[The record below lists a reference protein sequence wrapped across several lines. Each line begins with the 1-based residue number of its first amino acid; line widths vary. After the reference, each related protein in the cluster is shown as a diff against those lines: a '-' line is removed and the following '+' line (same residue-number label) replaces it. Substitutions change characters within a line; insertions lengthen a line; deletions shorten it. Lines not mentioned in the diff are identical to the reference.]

1 MELVRNECSSNVG
14 AALAN
19 ALLHDIKHLLKD
31 DVDIKDIL
39 IDKCKL
45 DRAKSKVKTVTEDVD
60 SEQKKQLICLGVD
73 GKLDQITKT
82 SKIINSPQ
90 GEVLKK
96 CIEPEHHLTF
106 TYEDGKSSG
115 NYLTHRTIPVTGAT
129 GLVLATET
137 FSVLQEY
144 NSLESIQAVLLDN
157 TATNTGPIS
166 GLVVKLEELL
176 KRKLHLIGCAL
187 HQNELPLRALFIK
200 LDGDTTGPRSFSGL
214 LGKRCA
220 ENIQDRNQVLFER
233 IENPIV
239 DGYIPEEILIDL
251 SCDQRLLFEY
261 CKGIGFGKVSDKWA
275 AYKIGPLNHARWLT
289 LAIRLLCLYTRDN
302 QPTVSLKKLVYF
314 IVQVYAPA
322 WFEIK
327 KSSKFHESPRLIFST
342 ITRIN
347 NLPFDDV
354 KLIVKKNIKKN
365 ALCLKPENILYAML
379 KDNDKKIRNFGFQ
392 ILLALRQR
400 VNNEILKVNL
410 MKIPEINFNANHW
423 YELVDISITKVT
435 EPPTTQHFS
444 IEQIQYMI
452 DNNVKPE
459 ISDFPSH
466 SQSVERAVKLV
477 SEASQYVYGLE
488 NRHSCILTKLL
499 SRKMRKPYISKGHYS
514 HSYDDIF

>member
-19 ALLHDIKHLLKD
+19 ALLYDIKYLLKN

-45 DRAKSKVKTVTEDVD
+45 DRAKSKVKIVSEDVD

-73 GKLDQITKT
+73 SKLDQITKT
-82 SKIINSPQ
+82 SKVINSPQ

-96 CIEPEHHLTF
+96 CIKPEHHLTF
-106 TYEDGKSSG
+106 TYEDGESSG

-129 GLVLATET
+129 SLVLATET
-137 FSVLQEY
+137 FSVLQEH

-166 GLVVKLEELL
+166 GLVVKLEEFL
-176 KRKLHLIGCAL
+176 KRKLYLIGCAL
-187 HQNELPLRALFIK
+187 HQNELPLRALFVK

-220 ENIQDRNQVLFER
+220 ENIQDRNQVLFEC

-239 DGYIPEEILIDL
+239 DKYIPEEILTDL
-251 SCDQRLLFEY
+251 SYDQRLLFEY
-261 CKGIGFGKVSDKWA
+261 CKGIGIGKVSDKWA

-354 KLIVKKNIKKN
+354 KHIVKKNIKNN
-365 ALCLKPENILYAML
+365 ALCLKPENILYAIL
-379 KDNDKKIRNFGFQ
+379 KDNDSNIRNFGFQ

-400 VNNEILKVNL
+400 YFFYN
-410 MKIPEINFNANHW
+410 
-423 YELVDISITKVT
+423 
-435 EPPTTQHFS
+435 
-444 IEQIQYMI
+444 
-452 DNNVKPE
+452 
-459 ISDFPSH
+459 
-466 SQSVERAVKLV
+466 
-477 SEASQYVYGLE
+477 
-488 NRHSCILTKLL
+488 
-499 SRKMRKPYISKGHYS
+499 
-514 HSYDDIF
+514 